1 MSDDAFRRV
10 AASLSYYLHW
20 THDELISLPL
30 AELVWWAQ
38 ELPKKDSNHGTTP
51 ATQRRSSHRRLT

>member
-38 ELPKKDSNHGTTP
+38 ELPKKDTDGTTP